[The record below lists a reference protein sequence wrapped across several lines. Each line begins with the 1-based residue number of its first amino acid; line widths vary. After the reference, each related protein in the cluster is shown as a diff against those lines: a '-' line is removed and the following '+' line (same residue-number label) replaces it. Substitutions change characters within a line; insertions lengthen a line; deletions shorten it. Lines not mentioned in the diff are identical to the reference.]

1 MKNQLAKLALREA
14 MREPDLT
21 PRMSEMPDM
30 EEDTCTCPRCRHN
43 GPKEDFMLSPE
54 ADDASEA
61 PEAEDEY

>member
-30 EEDTCTCPRCRHN
+30 EEDTCTCPKCRYN
-43 GPKEDFMLSPE
+43 GPKEEFMLEQE
-54 ADDASEA
+54 ADEPSA
-61 PEAEDEY
+61 PESDEDY